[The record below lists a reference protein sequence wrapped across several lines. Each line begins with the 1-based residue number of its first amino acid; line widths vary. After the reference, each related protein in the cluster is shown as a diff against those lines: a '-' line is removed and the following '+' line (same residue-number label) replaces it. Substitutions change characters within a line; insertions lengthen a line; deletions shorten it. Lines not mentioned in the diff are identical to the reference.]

1 MIETAPRLNPLHRQ
15 PGPEAALP
23 QCGPPEQQHAPVLM
37 PDQGV
42 FCTVTKREV
51 QPGDDGR
58 SSRTVANP
66 GRLAVRHVGPAGL
79 CWHTGIAVPD
89 LEEGMKQSGAV
100 FGLRWRPHRVRKLS
114 LADADGRRHDLE
126 GTEKAMASPTDCTE
140 TDVDAPPQYPELE
153 TMATPGT

>member
-1 MIETAPRLNPLHRQ
+1 
-15 PGPEAALP
+15 
-23 QCGPPEQQHAPVLM
+23 M

-66 GRLAVRHVGPAGL
+66 GRLAVRHVGPTGL